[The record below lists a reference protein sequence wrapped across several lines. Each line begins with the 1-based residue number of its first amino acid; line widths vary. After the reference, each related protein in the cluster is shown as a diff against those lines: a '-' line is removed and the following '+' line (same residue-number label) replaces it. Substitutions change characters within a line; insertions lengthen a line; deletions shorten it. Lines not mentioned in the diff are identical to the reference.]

1 MAGNGSSEA
10 SLPGEGLTEKGDG
23 ESTPNLEGNAIEAT
37 PMSFKMNPNTATLVS
52 INREVTE
59 VITAVNSKISKTQLA
74 TLNSAY
80 GRLLGF
86 ALELINENT
95 TLTATMAAYKEE
107 KERAPATSPASESVA
122 ALQRTFSQVLQQNP
136 STSSR
141 SPAGQQQ
148 EGAPPVAPMPTMPP
162 PPAAPRESLLVYP
175 ASKPAAG
182 VEPFEGISHLL
193 RTTFKPAELRLGL
206 VQIKPVRGGAIVLGH
221 SAAALDRLAE
231 AIKAN
236 EETAS
241 QLTTRRSEKRAPQ
254 VKIMRVDP
262 GVEARDLV
270 EDLTSTNNIP
280 TEDQNKV
287 VASFRGAS
295 GTMVHILE
303 VGPRT
308 RDILLQKRRVHLGW
322 TSCPVYENLG
332 VRRCTKCCTYGHTA
346 KVCASQSP
354 ACTVCSGDHPGAN
367 CRVFEKRCRACI
379 RNNEQFKTKFNVEHP
394 FGSRACRALLEK
406 EQQAR
411 RYLAY

>member
-1 MAGNGSSEA
+1 MAGGGEA
-10 SLPGEGLTEKGDG
+10 SPPGEGLTEKGDG
-23 ESTPNLEGNAIEAT
+23 EPPTNPEKAAIEAT
-37 PMSFKMNPNTATLVS
+37 RMKFKINPNTATLID
-52 INREVTE
+52 INHEVTE
-59 VITAVNSKISKTQLA
+59 AIPAVSTKISKIHQASLHG
-74 TLNSAY
+74 AY
-80 GRLLGF
+80 DRLLGF

-95 TLTATMAAYKEE
+95 ALRATFAAYKEE
-107 KERAPATSPASESVA
+107 KERAPAPSPTSESVA

-136 STSSR
+136 ATSSR

-148 EGAPPVAPMPTMPP
+148 GGAPPEAPMPTTPP

-193 RTTFKPAELRLGL
+193 HTTFKPAELRLGL

-236 EETAS
+236 KETAS

-254 VKIMRVDP
+254 VKIVGVDP

-270 EDLTSTNNIP
+270 ETLTSINDLP

-287 VASFRGAS
+287 LTSFRGAS

-303 VGPRT
+303 VGPQT

-322 TSCPVYENLG
+322 TSCRIYENLG
-332 VRRCTKCCTYGHTA
+332 ARRCTKCCTYGHTP
-346 KVCASQSP
+346 KVCAGQSP
-354 ACTVCSGDHPGAN
+354 AFTVCSGDHPGAN
-367 CRVFEKRCRACI
+367 CRAYEKRCRACI
-379 RNNEQFKTKFNVEHP
+379 RNNEKFKKKFNVEHS

-411 RYLAY
+411 RS

>member
-1 MAGNGSSEA
+1 M
-10 SLPGEGLTEKGDG
+10 K
-23 ESTPNLEGNAIEAT
+23 
-37 PMSFKMNPNTATLVS
+37 FKINPNTATLID
-52 INREVTE
+52 INHEVADA
-59 VITAVNSKISKTQLA
+59 IPAVNVKVTKIHEANLQGA
-74 TLNSAY
+74 HD
-80 GRLLGF
+80 RLLGF

-95 TLTATMAAYKEE
+95 ALRATLAAYKEE
-107 KERAPATSPASESVA
+107 RERAPSPALESIA

-136 STSSR
+136 ATSSR
-141 SPAGQQQ
+141 SPADQHQG
-148 EGAPPVAPMPTMPP
+148 GSPPVAPMPTMPP

-182 VEPFEGISHLL
+182 VEPFEGINHLL
-193 RTTFKPAELRLGL
+193 RTTFKPAELRLGV
-206 VQIKPVRGGAIVLGH
+206 VQVKPVRGGAIVLGH

-236 EETAS
+236 EVTAS
-241 QLTTRRSEKRAPQ
+241 QLTTRRTEKRAPQ
-254 VKIMRVDP
+254 VKIVGVDP

-270 EDLTSTNNIP
+270 EDLTSTNSIP

-303 VGPRT
+303 VGPQT
-308 RDILLQKRRVHLGW
+308 RGILLQKRRVHLGW

-367 CRVFEKRCRACI
+367 CKAFEKKCRACV
-379 RNNEQFKTKFNVEHP
+379 RSNEQFKTRFNVEHS
-394 FGSRACRALLEK
+394 FGSRACGALLEK